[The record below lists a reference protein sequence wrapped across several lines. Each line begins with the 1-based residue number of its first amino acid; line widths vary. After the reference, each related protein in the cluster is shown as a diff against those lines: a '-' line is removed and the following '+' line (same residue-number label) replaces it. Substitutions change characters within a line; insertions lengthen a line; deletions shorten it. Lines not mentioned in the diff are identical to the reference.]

1 MFDYINNYYGLS
13 LKRGVRCKFEGKAGK
28 VTGVRGAY
36 VLVKLDGADKSV
48 VCHPT
53 WKMEYDEESP
63 HITTP

>member
-13 LKRGVRCKFEGKAGK
+13 LKRGTQCEFMGRCGK

-36 VLVKLDGADKSV
+36 VLVKLESDEKLI

-53 WKMEYDEESP
+53 WEMEYDKESS